1 MNDSKKTQILTFIIL
16 IALLISVI
24 ICAKRDFTL
33 QYVVDG
39 ELHTETYD
47 SPKKYNQRVDSL
59 KANGIEVYLSY

>member
-1 MNDSKKTQILTFIIL
+1 MNDSKKTQILIFIIL
-16 IALLISVI
+16 IALLISVV

-59 KANGIEVYLSY
+59 KANGIEVYLSH